1 MARIYTRE
9 GDDGSTSLIGGGRA
23 PKSGSRFD
31 LLGDLDEANTLIGL
45 ARADV
50 VDSGADVV
58 LAFLQQRLLNVGAL
72 VAGADG
78 VGIDADDVTAL
89 EDAID
94 RLSAKTGGFQGFVLP
109 GGDEASARLQ
119 VARAV
124 VRRAERAAVR
134 VSSATPLPA
143 PVLAFLNRAG
153 DLLYAAA
160 RYVASGNERHW
171 DPEAPR
177 P

>member
-1 MARIYTRE
+1 MTRIYTRA
-9 GDDGSTSLIGGGRA
+9 GDDGSTSLVAGDRVRKDD
-23 PKSGSRFD
+23 PRFD
-31 LLGDLDEANTLIGL
+31 LLGGLDEANALIGL
-45 ARADV
+45 ARVDV
-50 VDSGADVV
+50 VDSNADAV
-58 LAFLQQRLLNVGAL
+58 LAFLQQRLLNIGAIA
-72 VAGADG
+72 AGAVG

-89 EDAID
+89 ESAID
-94 RLSAKTGGFQGFVLP
+94 RLSAKTAGFEGFVLP

-124 VRRAERAAVR
+124 VRRAERAAVG
-134 VSSATPLPA
+134 VSAATPLPA
-143 PVLAFLNRAG
+143 SVLAFLNRAG

>member
-1 MARIYTRE
+1 MASIYTRA
-9 GDDGSTSLIGGGRA
+9 GDDGSTSLVGGGRV
-23 PKSGSRFD
+23 PKDGPRFD
-31 LLGDLDEANTLIGL
+31 LLGDLDEANALIGL

-50 VDSGADVV
+50 VDSGADAV

-72 VAGADG
+72 VAGAEG

-89 EDAID
+89 ENAID
-94 RLSAKTGGFQGFVLP
+94 RLSAKTGGFEGFVLP

-124 VRRAERAAVR
+124 MRRAERAAVR

-143 PVLAFLNRAG
+143 PVLSFLNRAG

-160 RYVASGNERHW
+160 RYVSSGNERHW

>member
-1 MARIYTRE
+1 MTRIYTRT
-9 GDDGSTSLIGGGRA
+9 GDDGNTSLVQGGRLRKDD
-23 PKSGSRFD
+23 PRVE
-31 LLGDLDEANTLIGL
+31 LLGSLDEANALIGL

-50 VDSGADVV
+50 VDSNADAI
-58 LAFLQQRLLNVGAL
+58 LGFLQQRLLNVGAL

-78 VGIDADDVTAL
+78 VGVDADDVTAL
-89 EDAID
+89 EAAID
-94 RLSAKTGGFQGFVLP
+94 RLSAKTGGFSGFVLP

-124 VRRAERAAVR
+124 VRRAERAAVG

-160 RYVASGNERHW
+160 RYVASGNESHW
-171 DPEAPR
+171 DPQAPR